1 MSNWCH
7 QMYREILDWYHL
19 MENLYKVGGSNQR
32 LKRAK
37 NFLWQGLVNDAIAV
51 FDDLKKKQAKNIF
64 VSSYD
69 MQKIVEKTFKL
80 PNWLHPNGKFQVIEY
95 LLNFYFVSKWS
106 KTKKI

>member
-1 MSNWCH
+1 ML
-7 QMYREILDWYHL
+7 ILTAPL
-19 MENLYKVGGSNQR
+19 FCTCETASFKENFSIVFQVE
-32 LKRAK
+32 K
-37 NFLWQGLVNDAIAV
+37 NEY
-51 FDDLKKKQAKNIF
+51 KKKQAKNIF

-80 PNWLHPNGKFQVIEY
+80 PNWLQPNGKFQVIEY

>member
-1 MSNWCH
+1 ML
-7 QMYREILDWYHL
+7 ILTAPL
-19 MENLYKVGGSNQR
+19 FCTCETASFKENFSIVFQVE
-32 LKRAK
+32 K
-37 NFLWQGLVNDAIAV
+37 NEY
-51 FDDLKKKQAKNIF
+51 KKKQAKNIF

>member
-1 MSNWCH
+1 MVQPTIKERLQEMHFAYLNAIK
-7 QMYREILDWYHL
+7 ILIL
-19 MENLYKVGGSNQR
+19 TAPLFCTCGTASFKENFSIVFQVE
-32 LKRAK
+32 K
-37 NFLWQGLVNDAIAV
+37 NEY
-51 FDDLKKKQAKNIF
+51 KKKQAKNIF